1 MMSQESHVGEEPR
14 LKPEDQARVEEFL
27 SKGVNAVERKPFRP
41 MRLLIGLMVLVTL
54 FSLFSQLLA
63 RWYGVY

>member
-1 MMSQESHVGEEPR
+1 MMFQESHVGEEPR

-27 SKGVNAVERKPFRP
+27 SRGVNAVERKPFRP

>member
-27 SKGVNAVERKPFRP
+27 SRGVNAVERKPFRP

>member
-1 MMSQESHVGEEPR
+1 MSQESHAN
-14 LKPEDQARVEEFL
+14 EDQRLNPDDQSRVDEFL
-27 SKGVNAVERKPFRP
+27 SRGINSVERKPFRP
-41 MRLLIGLMVLVTL
+41 LRLLIGLLVVVTL